1 MKKIII
7 VTMLTLCMSLMSVCV
22 SVAESFPVLMYHN
35 VCEDEALVQRD
46 ETVHIT
52 VSRLAEHFTALKGA
66 GYNPI
71 SLEEYYL
78 YRTKGAKLPDKP
90 VLITFDDGY
99 ISNYTIA
106 YPMLREY
113 GFKAVIFVIA
123 SRMGA
128 DNIEFPHFSW
138 AQAREMESSG
148 IVEIESHSFTHP
160 DFSLLSYTQTVMEMR
175 LAKFAIESNLGKECR
190 FFAYPYGRMN
200 MSSTAVGKAAGY
212 DIILVGRD
220 INADTANENL
230 YELPRYSVRGSWTAE
245 RLLDLISE

>member
-1 MKKIII
+1 MKKIIFI
-7 VTMLTLCMSLMSVCV
+7 TMLTLCMSFV
-22 SVAESFPVLMYHN
+22 SLVSDASESFPVLMYHN
-35 VCEDEALVQRD
+35 VCDDESLVLKD

-52 VSRLAEHFTALKGA
+52 RQRLAEHFTALKNA
-66 GYNPI
+66 GYNSI
-71 SLEEYYL
+71 SLEDYYL
-78 YRTKGAKLPDKP
+78 YRTKGAKLPENP

-106 YPMLREY
+106 YPMLRQY

-138 AQAREMESSG
+138 AEAREMEESG

-160 DFSLLSYTQTVMEMR
+160 DFSRLSYTQTVVEMR
-175 LAKFAIESNLGKECR
+175 LAKYAIEANLGKKCR
-190 FFAYPYGRMN
+190 FFAYPYGKLN

-220 INADTANENL
+220 VNADTDNENL
-230 YELPRYSVRGSWTAE
+230 YELPRYSIRGSWTAE
-245 RLLDLISE
+245 KLLDLISE